1 MESLLQDIRY
11 GLRMLRKSPG
21 FTVVAVLTLALGI
34 GANTAIFSVVNG
46 VLLNPLPYAQPEQ
59 LVALY
64 QRTSNF
70 EEASIPYPSFLD
82 WQRENRSFSA
92 IAAYRSDDFNLSGTG
107 RPERL
112 KAGMVSADFFP
123 LFGVKPIV
131 GRTFTDSEDQLG
143 EAPVALISED
153 LWKRE
158 FAASPDVVGKA
169 IDLNDSSY
177 TVIGVVPENFHY
189 RNNNFGEDKD
199 VYVPIGQW
207 NDPLFRDRHTGMG
220 MDAVGRLKPGITV
233 EQARADM
240 NGVAAHLAQIYPD
253 SNKDSGVTVIPLKQ
267 DITGDIRP
275 FLLVLLAAVGFV
287 LLIACANVANLLLAR
302 STARMREFTVRTALG
317 ATPGRIVRQLLTES
331 ILLSVAGGVLGLIVA
346 AWATQA
352 AINALPD
359 ALPRSEE
366 IHLDGRVLLFT
377 FAASMIAGILF
388 GVIPAFKT
396 SGKNLQEIL
405 KEGGRGVI
413 RRHRAQSTIVAV
425 QMALAL
431 VLLAGAGLM
440 IRSIGKLWDV
450 NPGFDP
456 RNVLSFQLA
465 AGRPLGNTPD
475 GIRSAFRQLHDTIGA
490 AVGVESL
497 SLTAGSSP
505 MWSDSEIPLWLEGE
519 PKPSSQSEMKNSLF
533 YVTQPDYLKVMRI
546 PLIRGRF
553 FAEADNETA
562 PAVIV
567 IDEQFAKRFLGGR
580 DPIGQRV
587 HFSILN
593 TTAEIVGIVGHV
605 KQWGLD
611 ENEKSPVIAQCYFP
625 LLQTPDALLAMF
637 AHGVEVVARMRPG
650 MAHDVQPISRAVQS
664 VNGGIVVY
672 QARTMADLIAE
683 SLAAQRFAM
692 ALLGAFAALA
702 TILASIGIYGV
713 ISYMASQRT
722 HEIGIRMALGA
733 SQGDVLWMV
742 LSQAGRMA
750 VIGVAIGLF
759 AGIGLMRLM
768 AKLLFGISTHDPIM
782 FSAVAVLLILVALGA
797 CYLPA
802 RRASV
807 VDPMVALRY
816 E

>member
-11 GLRMLRKSPG
+11 GLRMLQKSPG
-21 FTVVAVLTLALGI
+21 FTAVAVLTLALGI

-46 VLLNPLPYAQPEQ
+46 VLLSPLPYAQPEQ

-64 QRTSNF
+64 QRTPNF
-70 EEASIPYPSFLD
+70 VEASIPYPNFLD
-82 WQRENRSFSA
+82 WQRGNRSFSA

-107 RPERL
+107 QPERL
-112 KAGMVSADFFP
+112 KAGMVSATFFP
-123 LFGVKPIV
+123 LFDVKPIV
-131 GRTFTDSEDQLG
+131 GRTFSDSEDQLG
-143 EAPVALISED
+143 AAPVALISEG
-153 LWKRE
+153 LWKRK
-158 FAASPDVVGKA
+158 FAASPDMVGKA
-169 IDLNDSSY
+169 IDLNDTSY
-177 TVIGVVPENFHY
+177 TIIGVVPGSFHY

-199 VYVPIGQW
+199 VYVPLGQW
-207 NDPLFRDRHTGMG
+207 NDALFRDRHTGMG

-233 EQARADM
+233 EQAKADM
-240 NGVAAHLAQIYPD
+240 NAVAAHLAQIYPD
-253 SNKDSGVTVIPLKQ
+253 SNKDSGVTVVPLKQ
-267 DITGDIRP
+267 NITGDIRP

-302 STARMREFTVRTALG
+302 STARMREFTVRAALG
-317 ATPGRIVRQLLTES
+317 ASPGRIVRQLLTES
-331 ILLSVAGGVLGLIVA
+331 VLLAMAGGLLGLIVA

-352 AINALPD
+352 AIKALPD
-359 ALPRSEE
+359 ALPRAEE
-366 IHLDGRVLLFT
+366 IRLDGRVLFFT
-377 FAASMIAGILF
+377 LAASMMAGILF
-388 GVIPAFKT
+388 GLAPAFKT
-396 SGKNLQEIL
+396 LGKNLQEIL
-405 KEGGRGVI
+405 KESGRGVI
-413 RRHRAQSTIVAV
+413 GRHRAQGTIVAV

-465 AGRPLGNTPD
+465 AGKPLGNTPD
-475 GIRSAFRQLHDTIGA
+475 GIRSAFRQLHDTLGA
-490 AVGVESL
+490 AAGVESL

-505 MWSDSEIPLWLEGE
+505 MWGDSEVPLWLDGE

-546 PLIRGRF
+546 PLVRGRF
-553 FAEADNETA
+553 FGEADNETA

-567 IDEQFAKRFLGGR
+567 IDEEFAKRFLGNR

-587 HFSILN
+587 HFAILN

-611 ENEKSPVIAQCYFP
+611 ENERSPVIAQCYFP
-625 LLQTPDALLAMF
+625 LLQTPDALLTMF
-637 AHGVEVVARMRPG
+637 AHGVGVVTRIRPG
-650 MAHDVQPISRAVQS
+650 IAHDLQPISRAAQS

-672 QARTMADLIAE
+672 QATAMTDVIAE

-692 ALLGAFAALA
+692 VLLGAFAALA

-713 ISYMASQRT
+713 ISYIASQRT

-733 SQGDVLWMV
+733 RQGDVLRMV

-759 AGIGLMRLM
+759 AGFGLMRLM
-768 AKLLFGISTHDPIM
+768 ANLLFGISTHDPIT
-782 FSAVAVLLILVALGA
+782 FSVVAVLLILVALGA
-797 CYLPA
+797 CYVPA
-802 RRASV
+802 RRASI

>member
-11 GLRMLRKSPG
+11 GLRMLQKSPG
-21 FTVVAVLTLALGI
+21 FTAVAIVTLALGI

-46 VLLNPLPYAQPEQ
+46 VLLSPLPYGQPEQ
-59 LVALY
+59 LVAVY
-64 QRTSNF
+64 QRTPDF
-70 EEASIPYPSFLD
+70 TDASIPYPNFLD

-92 IAAYRSDDFNLSGTG
+92 LAAYRSDDFNLSGTG

-112 KAGMVSADFFP
+112 KAGMVSASFLP
-123 LFGVKPIV
+123 LFGVKPVV

-143 EAPVALISED
+143 GAPVAVISED

-158 FAASPDVVGKA
+158 FAASPDILGRA
-169 IDLNDSSY
+169 IDLNDTSY
-177 TVIGVVPENFHY
+177 TIIGVVPEDFHY
-189 RNNNFGEDKD
+189 RNNNFNEDKD

-207 NDPLFRDRHTGMG
+207 NDPVFRDRRAGMG
-220 MDAVGRLKPGITV
+220 MDAVGRLKPGVTV
-233 EQARADM
+233 EQANADM
-240 NGVAAHLAQIYPD
+240 NAVAAQLARIYPD
-253 SNKDSGVTVIPLKQ
+253 SDKDSGVTLIPLKQ
-267 DITGDIRP
+267 NITGDIRP

-317 ATPGRIVRQLLTES
+317 ASPGRIIRQLLTES
-331 ILLSVAGGVLGLIVA
+331 VLLAMAGGLLGLIVA

-352 AINALPD
+352 AIKALPD
-359 ALPRSEE
+359 ALPRAEE
-366 IHLDGRVLLFT
+366 IHLDARVLLFT
-377 FAASMIAGILF
+377 LAASMIAGILF
-388 GVIPAFKT
+388 GLIPAFRT
-396 SGKNLQEIL
+396 SSKNLQEIL
-405 KEGGRGVI
+405 KEAGRGVI
-413 RRHRAQSTIVAV
+413 GRHRAQSTIVAV

-431 VLLAGAGLM
+431 LLLAGAGLM

-465 AGRPLGNTPD
+465 AGRPLGSTPD
-475 GIRSAFRQLHDTIGA
+475 EVRSAFRQLHDKLDA
-490 AVGVESL
+490 APGVESL
-497 SLTAGSSP
+497 SLTAGASP
-505 MWSDSEIPLWLEGE
+505 MSGDSEIPFWLEGE
-519 PKPSSQSEMKNSLF
+519 PKPATQSEMKSSLF
-533 YVTQPDYLKVMRI
+533 YLAQPDYLKVMGIR
-546 PLIRGRF
+546 LVRGRF
-553 FAEADNETA
+553 FTEADNETA
-562 PAVIV
+562 PSVIV

-611 ENEKSPVIAQCYFP
+611 ENQSSPVLAQCYIP
-625 LLQTPDALLAMF
+625 LLQTPDAFLTMF
-637 AHGVEVVARMRPG
+637 AHGVEVVARIRPG
-650 MAHDVQPISRAVQS
+650 MAHDLQPISRAAQS
-664 VNGGIVVY
+664 VNAGIVVY
-672 QARTMADLIAE
+672 QTRTMTDVIAE
-683 SLAAQRFAM
+683 SMAAQRFAM

-713 ISYMASQRT
+713 ISYIVSQRT

-733 SQGDVLWMV
+733 KQGDVLRMM

-750 VIGVAIGLF
+750 VIGVAIGLV
-759 AGIGLMRLM
+759 AAVGLMRLM
-768 AKLLFGISTHDPIM
+768 AKLLFGISTHDPIT
-782 FSAVAVLLILVALGA
+782 FTAVAVLLILVALGA